1 MDVVGSVSQCD
12 PAYTGLKGNRYY
24 TPNGNA
30 TLQCGG
36 ARLPLAQVQ
45 AKYANEAGS
54 TAGPLPSPAEA
65 VRMAADLIASW
76 R

>member
-24 TPNGNA
+24 TPTGNA
-30 TLQCGG
+30 TLQCNG

-45 AKYANEAGS
+45 AKYVPPPFNS
-54 TAGPLPSPAEA
+54 
-65 VRMAADLIASW
+65 LITQQTVHTHK
-76 R
+76 RRTCKE